1 MTPCAPGTILGV
13 QFIIIYSIFPP
24 FFVFL
29 RLVGPSP
36 GQGEKNGAFARERR
50 NNRGRKEEWLTL
62 SLSLSLGEAGAE
74 ASDVSRVTPV
84 WQGFCLPIMA
94 AYVK

>member
-24 FFVFL
+24 FFVF
-29 RLVGPSP
+29 
-36 GQGEKNGAFARERR
+36 
-50 NNRGRKEEWLTL
+50 
-62 SLSLSLGEAGAE
+62 LGEAGAE